1 MQKLQRISVGDGIS
15 LSIAETDK
23 FKTGHLSVQFLMPLG
38 FADCACGALLTAVLR
53 RTSLRYPRALDL
65 ARALEELYGAS
76 VSRVVRKKGEYQVL
90 GLSIDFLAE
99 RYTLG
104 GEKQLAAAA
113 DLLFEFLLRPA
124 VRDGAFDSA
133 IVEQEKK
140 NLCDLIDGR
149 INDKRSYAIT
159 RCVELMCDGE
169 KYGLDELGTRGEV
182 EAITPES
189 LYAYYQRLIRET
201 PIEIFFVGEG
211 SEDLAGLVRGKCA
224 ALPRGGMR
232 QGGTEVRRT
241 AGEVRRFTDEM
252 PVAQGKLTLG
262 FRTGITAA
270 DPDYPALVLFNAIYG
285 ATPNGKL
292 FDNVREK
299 LSLCYYCST
308 MVERAK
314 GLLLVYSGI
323 EVKDKQQAEDEILRQ
338 LEAMRA
344 GDFSDADMAEAVAT
358 IQNSYRS
365 AEDSAA
371 AVEDWYLTGLI
382 AGNTADFAAMS
393 ERVAAV
399 TREQVV
405 AAANKLTLDTIYFLR
420 GTER

>member
-1 MQKLQRISVGDGIS
+1 M
-15 LSIAETDK
+15 
-23 FKTGHLSVQFLMPLG
+23 
-38 FADCACGALLTAVLR
+38 
-53 RTSLRYPRALDL
+53 
-65 ARALEELYGAS
+65 
-76 VSRVVRKKGEYQVL
+76 
-90 GLSIDFLAE
+90 
-99 RYTLG
+99 
-104 GEKQLAAAA
+104 
-113 DLLFEFLLRPA
+113 
-124 VRDGAFDSA
+124 
-133 IVEQEKK
+133 
-140 NLCDLIDGR
+140 
-149 INDKRSYAIT
+149 
-159 RCVELMCDGE
+159 
-169 KYGLDELGTRGEV
+169 
-182 EAITPES
+182 
-189 LYAYYQRLIRET
+189 
-201 PIEIFFVGEG
+201 
-211 SEDLAGLVRGKCA
+211 
-224 ALPRGGMR
+224 
-232 QGGTEVRRT
+232 RRT

-344 GDFSDADMAEAVAT
+344 GDFSDADMAEAIAT